1 MLLIISLKI
10 ILSHS
15 HYENIN
21 KLYKILTSSFYQI
34 FFNIIMLFCFL
45 PLYLA
50 YDPVVPAQNFKS
62 NQNRYCIGYE
72 NIDTKGYYLTTTKLE
87 CGKVFIGDG
96 PINDVVLPGI
106 VAYDRAQKN
115 GAYIGQINAITVSS
129 FSGPG
134 SGVWGYDYAKA
145 DGLRSAKIY
154 DKKNVKLP
162 SRTIVLPKEVPVY
175 EIYPLLDATQELFG
189 TVDNR
194 KEKFPP
200 MPGCH
205 VASAAKSA
213 NSLLDE
219 NNMPRPG
226 YVWSYIALCIAEDR
240 TNDSSLFVEDC
251 GFYAM
256 STQNDEWMDA
266 KMRKKRDD
274 VVASCLACGVNQHVT
289 YKEIFTGYKYLYCKA
304 GEYGT
309 AIAYAPY
316 VLLASDAY
324 PPATPTETPAERL
337 VKMSLDE
344 WKAAVFGPGTRK
356 K

>member
-1 MLLIISLKI
+1 M
-10 ILSHS
+10 
-15 HYENIN
+15 Y
-21 KLYKILTSSFYQI
+21 
-34 FFNIIMLFCFL
+34 
-45 PLYLA
+45 PA
-50 YDPVVPAQNFKS
+50 YDPVVPAEHFKS
-62 NQNRYCIGYE
+62 NQKRYCIGYQ
-72 NIDTKGYYLTTTKLE
+72 NVDTQGYYLTTTKLE
-87 CGKVFIGDG
+87 CGKVKIGDNI
-96 PINDVVLPGI
+96 PINDEVLPGI

-115 GAYIGQINAITVSS
+115 GAYIGQINAISVSS

-145 DGLRSAKIY
+145 DGLRSAEIY
-154 DKKNVKLP
+154 DKKEIDLPTGKIKLP
-162 SRTIVLPKEVPVY
+162 KDVPVY

-194 KEKFPP
+194 KQKFPP

-219 NNMPRPG
+219 NNIPRAG

-251 GFYAM
+251 GFVAM
-256 STQNDEWMDA
+256 STQNDEWMDE
-266 KMRKKRDD
+266 KMRKKRDQ
-274 VVASCLACGVNQHVT
+274 VVVSCLACGVNQQVT
-289 YKEIFTGYKYLYCKA
+289 YKEIFIGYKYLYCQA

-316 VLLASDAY
+316 VLLAGDAY
-324 PPATPTETPAERL
+324 PSATETETPAQRL

-344 WKAAVFGPGTRK
+344 WKAEVYAPDPRK

>member
-1 MLLIISLKI
+1 M
-10 ILSHS
+10 
-15 HYENIN
+15 Y
-21 KLYKILTSSFYQI
+21 
-34 FFNIIMLFCFL
+34 
-45 PLYLA
+45 PA
-50 YDPVVPAQNFKS
+50 YDPVVPAEHFKS
-62 NQNRYCIGYE
+62 NQKRYCIGYQ
-72 NIDTKGYYLTTTKLE
+72 NIDTQGYYLTTTKLE
-87 CGKVFIGDG
+87 CGKVKIGDV
-96 PINDVVLPGI
+96 PINDEVLPGI

-115 GAYIGQINAITVSS
+115 GAYIGQINAISVSS

-134 SGVWGYDYAKA
+134 SGVWGYDYARA

-154 DKKNVKLP
+154 DMKEIDLPTGKIKLA
-162 SRTIVLPKEVPVY
+162 KDVPVY
-175 EIYPLLDATQELFG
+175 EIYPLLDATQELYG

-219 NNMPRPG
+219 NNIPRAG

-251 GFYAM
+251 GFAAM
-256 STQNDEWMDA
+256 STQNDEWMDTF
-266 KMRKKRDD
+266 MRKKRDQ
-274 VVASCLACGVNQHVT
+274 VVVSCLACGVNQQVT
-289 YKEIFTGYKYLYCKA
+289 YKEIFIGYKYLYCQA

-316 VLLASDAY
+316 VLLAGDAY
-324 PPATPTETPAERL
+324 PSATPTETPAQRL

-344 WKAAVFGPGTRK
+344 WKVEVYAPDPRK
-356 K
+356 SR